1 MVELKNTLSGLF
13 FFAAILAY
21 LNFDHT
27 EGYERIYWLG
37 SYSHSESWP
46 SNLLR
51 PFPQSCSS

>member
-27 EGYERIYWLG
+27 RRPTNVSIGWALIHTRILAKQ
-37 SYSHSESWP
+37 
-46 SNLLR
+46 LLR